1 LIFRTVLLPGI
12 LIPGLTTALVL
23 ALLRLFPRSSGRGL
37 AGGSVA
43 AGFVAAFVAISGWP
57 RWPPVEA
64 TQRLSFL
71 AAALVLLALLLARL
85 ESAGA
90 RLGAALVLAAV
101 LLGGILQTPLQH
113 TWTPLQSV
121 LWLIGLAAWLLGL
134 SWALGASFEHPV
146 WNLGHSMVRLSVIGG
161 IALSLGLSE
170 SFRLGQIAGA
180 VACSLLVVEFATWL
194 SPRYAWT
201 ASDGMVVTLIVGG
214 MILVGYFFSSL
225 EVWPAV
231 LLSLAILL
239 LALPNEERRWFVLT
253 PLIPLALALALVIT
267 SYLSKEDDPYGEYY
281 SSLRTDSSHSV
292 PVSQGSPPRQGD
304 RLDPPG

>member
-23 ALLRLFPRSSGRGL
+23 ALLRLFPKSSGRGL
-37 AGGSVA
+37 AGSSVA
-43 AGFVAAFVAISGWP
+43 AGFVAAFVAVSGWP

-64 TQRLSFL
+64 TQRLSLL

-85 ESAGA
+85 ENPRV

-101 LLGGILQTPLQH
+101 LLGGLLQSPMQH
-113 TWTPLQSV
+113 SWTPLQSA
-121 LWLIGLAAWLLGL
+121 LWLTGLAAWLLGL
-134 SWALGASFEHPV
+134 SWALGASFERPT
-146 WNLGHSMVRLSVIGG
+146 WNLGHSMVRLSVMGG

-180 VACSLLVVEFATWL
+180 VACCMLVVEFATWL

-201 ASDGMVVTLIVGG
+201 SSDGLVVTLIVGG
-214 MILVGYFFSSL
+214 MVLVGYFFSAL
-225 EVWPAV
+225 EAWPAV

-253 PLIPLALALALVIT
+253 PLVPLALALGLVIT
-267 SYLSKEDDPYGEYY
+267 TYLSKEDDPYGEYY
-281 SSLRTDSSHSV
+281 SSLRTGSSHSAA
-292 PVSQGSPPRQGD
+292 VSQGSSPRQGD
-304 RLDPPG
+304 QPDPPG